1 MDEIKKAAQMSDCEL
16 DEHIQALEALRQS
29 ELIADMW
36 RGTACADLSDCIAE
50 LPADLGEIVS
60 AMVQQ
65 AADETE
71 DRLTSLLW
79 RWGAIRLCERLSEI
93 LSESG
98 GEK

>member
-1 MDEIKKAAQMSDCEL
+1 MEEIKKAAQMSDGEL
-16 DEHIQALEALRQS
+16 DERIAALEALRQS

-65 AADETE
+65 ASDETE

-79 RWGAIRLCERLSEI
+79 RWGAIRLCERLNE
-93 LSESG
+93 LVNDEV
-98 GEK
+98 K

>member
-1 MDEIKKAAQMSDCEL
+1 MDETIKKAAQLSDHEL
-16 DEHIQALEALRQS
+16 EENIQALEALRQS

-50 LPADLGEIVS
+50 LPADLGELVA

-93 LSESG
+93 FNESDA
-98 GEK
+98 K

>member
-1 MDEIKKAAQMSDCEL
+1 MEEIKKAAQMSDGEL
-16 DEHIQALEALRQS
+16 GERIAALEALRQS

-65 AADETE
+65 ASDETE

-79 RWGAIRLCERLSEI
+79 RWGAIRLCERLNE
-93 LSESG
+93 LVNDEV
-98 GEK
+98 K